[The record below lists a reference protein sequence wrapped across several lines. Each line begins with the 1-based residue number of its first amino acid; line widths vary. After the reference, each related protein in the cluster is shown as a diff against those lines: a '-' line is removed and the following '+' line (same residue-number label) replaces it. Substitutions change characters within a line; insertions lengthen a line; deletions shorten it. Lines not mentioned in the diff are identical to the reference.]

1 MTTPAT
7 TSAALR
13 EDDPL
18 TEAIALAVWEQCER
32 QDYRTTNDDPR
43 NIAAVAAT
51 VARALLLPDTTAH
64 DDPGPEPEPWPTA
77 EDAYASAPNPRDEF
91 EWLVNEAHAGRRDR
105 EWWLRRAAV
114 VDRRSADLPSDHC
127 LRDEHALD
135 LARFLIELDGATV
148 TGDPRRYVRRQY
160 LYWARNN

>member
-1 MTTPAT
+1 MTTPTT

-13 EDDPL
+13 DDDPL
-18 TEAIALAVWEQCER
+18 MEAIALAVWEQCER

-51 VARALLLPDTTAH
+51 VARALLLPDTTA
-64 DDPGPEPEPWPTA
+64 DDPGPEPEPWPTP
-77 EDAYASAPNPRDEF
+77 EEAYADAPHPRDEF
-91 EWLVNEAHAGRRDR
+91 DWLISQADAGKRNR
-105 EWWLRRAAV
+105 EWWLRRAAA
-114 VDRRSADLPSDHC
+114 VDRRSANLPPDHR
-127 LRDEHALD
+127 LRDEHALE
-135 LARFLIELDGATV
+135 LAHFLIELDGATV

>member
-7 TSAALR
+7 ASAALW
-13 EDDPL
+13 DDKDPL
-18 TEAIALAVWEQCER
+18 MEAIALAVWEQCER
-32 QDYRTTNDDPR
+32 QDYRATNDDPR

-51 VARALLLPDTTAH
+51 VARAFLLPDTAANA
-64 DDPGPEPEPWPTA
+64 DPGPEPWPTA
-77 EDAYASAPNPRDEF
+77 EDAYAGAPHPRAEF
-91 EWLVNEAHAGRRDR
+91 EWLVNEAHAGRRNR

-127 LRDEHALD
+127 LRDEHALE